1 MQVMGKP
8 RPCSSPASPSLAEA
22 NSFGL
27 CDLEPA
33 AVDGLQQPVPDC
45 LEPGSC
51 SSKPGHF
58 STPNGWLGIWADV
71 VTATPNH
78 APGLPSQRVLQHRHG
93 MSETRRK
100 TPPRCPQLCRGF
112 SWEAFAFTCSE
123 HSLVWRLAGPTGVLG
138 AAPRPWGCR
147 QALLQAARHRAERA
161 AARSAGTKPQ
171 KGHCQNGGL
180 FWENRLHK
188 EGLFC
193 CEMRPCL
200 SSSPRWALPACSG
213 CSLVGDAACSPLAAV
228 PPSPPG
234 IFTASDVLLQCSQW
248 HSTSLKIHDGR

>member
-22 NSFGL
+22 ISFGL

-123 HSLVWRLAGPTGVLG
+123 HSLVRRLAGPAGVLG
-138 AAPRPWGCR
+138 AAPRPWGCGAAGGR
-147 QALLQAARHRAERA
+147 CCKLPGIGLSALLLALQGLSHRKDIVRT
-161 AARSAGTKPQ
+161 GD
-171 KGHCQNGGL
+171 
-180 FWENRLHK
+180 
-188 EGLFC
+188 
-193 CEMRPCL
+193 
-200 SSSPRWALPACSG
+200 CSG
-213 CSLVGDAACSPLAAV
+213 RTGCTKRDCFAV
-228 PPSPPG
+228 
-234 IFTASDVLLQCSQW
+234 
-248 HSTSLKIHDGR
+248 K